1 MRNSP
6 RVRQHDPRCLRLRE
20 NLISCAN
27 AKNSHLRCLSAPVR
41 TSQPPGPPGVLVP
54 ARDQPRARLLILRI
68 SASSVLSAL
77 ANALLSFCAHSLT
90 GVIPVC
96 GASWNSCR
104 QPTGH
109 SSSYGDG
116 RVRYGRSLKVPASSG
131 CSVESL
137 NPALD
142 CDGVVDDLHDRCSN
156 HCPLHSFTLGASSGA
171 ARGY

>member
-1 MRNSP
+1 M
-6 RVRQHDPRCLRLRE
+6 RQHDPRCLRLRE

-27 AKNSHLRCLSAPVR
+27 AKNSHSLCLSAPAR
-41 TSQPPGPPGVLVP
+41 TIQPPGPPVLVP

-142 CDGVVDDLHDRCSN
+142 CHGVVDDLHDRCSN
-156 HCPLHSFTLGASSGA
+156 DCPLHSFRLGASSGA
-171 ARGY
+171 ARGYCFQPER